1 MPAGRPP
8 MPFNEEVA
16 DAICEELANGK
27 SLIRV
32 LKENESFP
40 SYATIMKW
48 LKQYPEFAEDYAEAR
63 AHQGDHDSDKVDDVA
78 EQVKQGLID
87 PAAARVAIDAH
98 KWAAAHRRP
107 KKYGAKIEVDQNTSI
122 AVTHTL
128 DVSNLSLEEL
138 DALGKAL
145 EKSGG

>member
-8 MPFNEEVA
+8 MPFSEEIA

-32 LKENESFP
+32 LNENDAFP

-48 LKQYPEFAEDYAEAR
+48 LKLYPEFAEDYAEAR
-63 AHQGDHDSDKVDDVA
+63 SHQGDHDSDKVDDVA
-78 EQVKQGLID
+78 QQVREGKID
-87 PAAARVAIDAH
+87 PQAARVAIDAY

-107 KKYGAKIEVDQNTSI
+107 KKYGAKVELEQSGSVS
-122 AVTHTL
+122 VTHVV
-128 DVSNLSLEEL
+128 DVSGLSMDEL
-138 DALGKAL
+138 NVL
-145 EKSGG
+145 EKVFTSE

>member
-8 MPFNEEVA
+8 MPFDEHVA

-32 LKENESFP
+32 LKENDAFP

-48 LKQYPEFAEDYAEAR
+48 LKQFPEFAEDYAEAR
-63 AHQGDHDSDKVDDVA
+63 SHQGDHDSDKVDDVA
-78 EQVKQGLID
+78 QQVREGKID
-87 PAAARVAIDAH
+87 PASARVAIDAY

-107 KKYGAKIEVDQNTSI
+107 KKYGAKIDVEQTTAIS
-122 AVTHTL
+122 VTHTL
-128 DVSNLSLEEL
+128 DVSGLSMDEL
-138 DALGKAL
+138 DALEKAL
-145 EKSGG
+145 SKDV